1 MNAKKNPW
9 VSLAALVLLVCLLA
23 TVCTNCTNTTEAT
36 GTATPDRFTIEDQST
51 QYSEIFIITDNETG
65 VQYLWVKRGYGAG
78 LTMLQPGTTE
88 TEE

>member
-9 VSLAALVLLVCLLA
+9 VSLAALALLLCLLA
-23 TVCTNCTNTTEAT
+23 VLGNGCTTTIEAT
-36 GTATPDRFTIEDQST
+36 ETPDRFTVEDKST